1 MIESKSTRFFFDS
14 LQAAAEGLLTV
25 VLHAR
30 KTDDQYRFG
39 GLSAE
44 QVLASGLIIEGEIDD
59 VASQV
64 EKVAGSTRYDD

>member
-1 MIESKSTRFFFDS
+1 MIESKSTRFFFDT

-30 KTDDQYRFG
+30 VSEDRYRFG
-39 GLSAE
+39 GLSAA
-44 QVLASGLIIEGEIDD
+44 QVLASGLILEGEIDE
-59 VASQV
+59 VADQV